1 MGLSFYIPVSFGYGV
16 DEFTISVSYEPFY
29 MTAIFNFITWFIP
42 MVVNAVFALQ
52 VLYLLSIRQKK
63 RDHLSHTTQTITAKE
78 TTDMKTATNTLN
90 KTKKKF
96 SFKNFKVSPIA
107 RFQIIIFSYWFQWIG
122 KVKY

>member
-16 DEFTISVSYEPFY
+16 DEFTISVSYDPFF

-42 MVVNAVFALQ
+42 MVVNAIFALQ

-63 RDHLSHTTQTITAKE
+63 RDHLSHASQTITAKE
-78 TTDMKTATNTLN
+78 TTDMKISNTLN
-90 KTKKKF
+90 KKKKKF
-96 SFKNFKVSPIA
+96 SFRNFKVSPIA

-122 KVKY
+122 KVK

>member
-29 MTAIFNFITWFIP
+29 MTAIFNFFTWFIP

-63 RDHLSHTTQTITAKE
+63 RDHLSHATQTITAKE
-78 TTDMKTATNTLN
+78 TTDMRTVTNTLS

-96 SFKNFKVSPIA
+96 SFTNFKVSPIA

-122 KVKY
+122 KILI